1 MRCTIPPASENIP
14 KSHPLLVADGALW
27 PKSARWAFWA
37 LDSTSNTIGGAC
49 VFVQMEECG
58 LGVWGL
64 PSQGFPLQMPPWKGL
79 VFLQLHQNCG
89 AGQSGQGLVKLDGR
103 FEDSFFPLTLNTR
116 DFKNVCRL
124 GISAGKSVNVPST
137 LCTLVP
143 PGVCLLT
150 TLEHFKCRLL
160 AP

>member
-1 MRCTIPPASENIP
+1 MYNSSS
-14 KSHPLLVADGALW
+14 KWKHPQVTSTAHGRWSLVTKKRNVGILSPWQYFQYNWGCLRVCPDG
-27 PKSARWAFWA
+27 
-37 LDSTSNTIGGAC
+37 
-49 VFVQMEECG
+49 ECG

-64 PSQGFPLQMPPWKGL
+64 PSQGFLLQMPPWKGL

-103 FEDSFFPLTLNTR
+103 FQDSFFLLTLNTR

-143 PGVCLLT
+143 PGVCLPT